1 MVAILSIIAAAV
13 IIYLVLQLRAPNDI
27 HRKFGLQPGQWD
39 LISSDLGKGHPRK
52 KLSAFGVAG
61 EPDAL
66 FRGNSTGQIIVGE
79 YKNRRHAGYV
89 RRREFY
95 QVILCIGLAREAF
108 GASNVVGVLV
118 FKDARLQI
126 AHDEELFRSLL
137 GMRGECLGS
146 MKQRKPIN
154 DRPLH
159 RRINVRPGSRKI
171 SFPK

>member
-1 MVAILSIIAAAV
+1 MVTILSIIAAAV
-13 IIYLVLQLRAPNDI
+13 VLYLVLQLRAPHDI
-27 HRKFGLQPGQWD
+27 HRKFGLQPGQWE
-39 LISSDLGKGHPRK
+39 LVGSDLGKGHRRK
-52 KLSAFGVAG
+52 RLSAYGLAG

-66 FRGNSTGQIIVGE
+66 FRGNSTGQIVVGE

-95 QVILCIGLAREAF
+95 QVIICIGLAREAF
-108 GASNVVGVLV
+108 GTTNVVGVLV

-137 GMRGECLGS
+137 GLRGECLAS
-146 MKQRKPIN
+146 MKKRKPIN

-159 RRINVRPGSRKI
+159 RRITVRPGSRKI